1 MSYKAMKRFE
11 EGLTNMDKVFEL
23 AISPNTAFYYGRK
36 ADLHDLA
43 NQPSAAAKSYLR
55 SFQFDVIPLH
65 YYSLAVVYDRKLRDA
80 RSALRYFRQYV
91 KLRAPDDEQIYLE
104 YARRRIEELQ

>member
-1 MSYKAMKRFE
+1 MFIFFFSSRRRHTRCALVT
-11 EGLTNMDKVFEL
+11 GVQTCALP
-23 AISPNTAFYYGRK
+23 I
-36 ADLHDLA
+36 LA

-65 YYSLAVVYDRKLRDA
+65 YYSLAVVYDRKLSDA

-104 YARRRIEELQ
+104 YARRRIEELQDRKSTRMTSSH

>member
-1 MSYKAMKRFE
+1 YKAMKRYE
-11 EGLTNMDKVFEL
+11 EGLESMEKVLEL

-55 SFQFDVIPLH
+55 SFQFETIPLH
-65 YYSLAVVYDRKLRDA
+65 YYSLAVVYDKKIERCAQCPAVFPAVCRTTA
-80 RSALRYFRQYV
+80 AGRSANL
-91 KLRAPDDEQIYLE
+91 LGLCPATH
-104 YARRRIEELQ
+104 